1 MTLLPGTDHIE
12 SERLLLR
19 RMDERDLDFLIG
31 VHADPEVARYLGTG
45 NARTAV
51 ETEQW
56 FADVL
61 EGYAT
66 ASLGPLIVTRKADGK
81 RLGRS
86 GLSDGV
92 LERDAEPGRLRRMWF
107 FRTHVPQGVAYE
119 PMPELGY
126 TFARENWGQ
135 GYASEAARAVSEYAR
150 SQLDHPA
157 VMSVIHPDN
166 VASRTV
172 ALKFGVRYTDDI
184 EMAGRV
190 YQRFLWPGFGAA
202 SG

>member
-12 SERLLLR
+12 TRRLLLR
-19 RMDERDLDFLIG
+19 RMDRSDLDFMIA

-45 NARTAV
+45 RPRTPA

-61 EGYAT
+61 HGYA
-66 ASLGPLIVTRKADGK
+66 AVNLGPLIVTRKSDGK

-92 LERDAEPGRLRRMWF
+92 IERDPLPGRLRRMWF
-107 FRTHVPQGVAYE
+107 FRSQVPEGVGYE
-119 PMPELGY
+119 EQPELGY

-135 GYASEAARAVSEYAR
+135 GYATEAARAVADYAR
-150 SQLDHPA
+150 RHRDHRA

-166 VASRTV
+166 VASRAV
-172 ALKFGVRYTDDI
+172 ASKFGVRREGDL
-184 EMAGRV
+184 EVAGQL
-190 YQRFLWPGFGAA
+190 YQRFMWPGFGGA
-202 SG
+202 

>member
-1 MTLLPGTDHIE
+1 MTLLPGNDHIE
-12 SERLLLR
+12 TERLLLR
-19 RMDERDLDFLIG
+19 RIDERDLDFMIA
-31 VHADPEVARYLGTG
+31 VHADPDVARYIGTG
-45 NARTAV
+45 HARTPA

-61 EGYAT
+61 HGYAH
-66 ASLGPLIVTRKADGK
+66 AGLGPLLVTRKADGK

-92 LERDAEPGRLRRMWF
+92 LEREARPGALRRMWF
-107 FRTHVPQGVAYE
+107 FRTHVPEGVAFE

-135 GYASEAARAVSEYAR
+135 GYASEAARAVIAYAR
-150 SQLDHPA
+150 GALDHPA
-157 VMSVIHPDN
+157 IMSVIHADN

-172 ALKFGVRYTDDI
+172 ALKFGVHYVDDVD
-184 EMAGRV
+184 MNGRV
-190 YQRFLWPGFGAA
+190 YQRFLWP
-202 SG
+202 

>member
-1 MTLLPGTDHIE
+1 MTLLPETDHIE
-12 SERLLLR
+12 TERLLLR
-19 RMDERDLDFLIG
+19 RMDERDLDFITA

-45 NARTAV
+45 NARTPA

-56 FADVL
+56 LADVL
-61 EGYAT
+61 HGYRT
-66 ASLGPLIVTRKADGK
+66 VNLGPLLVTRKADGK

-92 LERDAEPGRLRRMWF
+92 LERDPPRGRLRRMWF
-107 FRTHVPQGVAYE
+107 FRTQVPEGVAYE

-150 SQLDHPA
+150 AHLDHRA
-157 VMSVIHPDN
+157 IMSVIHPDN
-166 VASRTV
+166 VASRSV
-172 ALKFGVRYTDDI
+172 ALKFGVRHDGDV
-184 EMAGRV
+184 EMGGRL
-190 YQRFLWPGFGAA
+190 YQRFVWPDIRR
-202 SG
+202 